1 MISAMIELL
10 ITLHVALALALIL
23 VFALRWPLRRLAG
36 ARLAFG
42 VWLLPVVAVI
52 SVLAPGP
59 FVSSGPETA
68 SQASQAGIA
77 KPDIEYA
84 AMAAPPQ
91 HVDAEPNAPPAASQS
106 LRLWDGLVQEMIV
119 ALWGAGA
126 MITVAILSIRQYL
139 YLSGI
144 SPIRPAP
151 ELGARV
157 FRSDVSV
164 IGAGLVGLL
173 RPKIVVPADFETR
186 FGPAERAL
194 ILAHEEEHRRA
205 GHAQLNALAALG
217 QVVFW
222 MNPLAPI
229 ALRAFRLD
237 QELACDAAVMTR
249 ANAKAR
255 TYGAA
260 LVRAQSGHPAPIG
273 CAWRP
278 ANGLKIRIKA
288 LGLASP
294 AALTRSISR
303 AGLAILIAAFGAAA
317 WAARPDI
324 RPADSGADRISEMQ
338 SQPAAAA
345 LSRVELRG
353 VDGRVEIIAEPRS
366 DILVEGLASAVLTRR
381 EGAVLVVQ
389 ASELNEDV
397 CNQGGPVT
405 QDFTLRVPAG
415 VQIDVTGRIN
425 GRISA
430 PSDVWL
436 RAQGCGAVELGDVS
450 GALTLDLDGRLDVNG
465 RDVSG
470 ALTVQSSGDASV
482 DLVHVG
488 GPIEVQTSGGATTN
502 IEALEAGGRLDL
514 SGGSDFVA
522 QEWSGPMQVGLSGG
536 SRILIEDVAADRADV
551 VVSGASAGHI
561 EGGTLSE
568 IRVDQAANAS
578 FFYGGQAERSHVR
591 NRGRRPVV
599 LLDPGELDSQGVI
612 RTGVDPPSD

>member
-10 ITLHVALALALIL
+10 ITLHIALALALIV

-59 FVSSGPETA
+59 FVLSGPDTA
-68 SQASQAGIA
+68 SQESPTGFVEGETMTVAT
-77 KPDIEYA
+77 
-84 AMAAPPQ
+84 APPPRAIE
-91 HVDAEPNAPPAASQS
+91 VDTTASPAASLS
-106 LRLWDGLVQEMIV
+106 LRLWDGLAQKVIV

-126 MITVAILSIRQYL
+126 MIAATILSVRQYR
-139 YLSGI
+139 YLAGI
-144 SPIRPAP
+144 RPIRPAP
-151 ELGARV
+151 ELGAGV

-164 IGAGLVGLL
+164 IGAGLVGLV
-173 RPKIVVPADFETR
+173 RPKIIVPADFEAQ

-222 MNPLAPI
+222 MNPLVPI

-237 QELACDAAVMTR
+237 QELACDAAVMSR

-278 ANGLKIRIKA
+278 ANGLKTRIKA
-288 LGLASP
+288 LGLPSP
-294 AALTRSISR
+294 TALTRAISG
-303 AGLAILIAAFGAAA
+303 AGLVVIIAGFGAAA

-324 RPADSGADRISEMQ
+324 RLADAGADRSSEMQ
-338 SQPAAAA
+338 SPPAAAA

-353 VDGRVEIIAEPRS
+353 VDGRVEIIAEPRA
-366 DILVEGLASAVLTRR
+366 DIVVEGLAGAILTRR
-381 EGAVLVVQ
+381 EGVAMIVEV
-389 ASELNEDV
+389 SELTEAV
-397 CNQGGPVT
+397 CSLGGSIT
-405 QDFTLRVPAG
+405 QDFTLRVPLG
-415 VQIDVTGRIN
+415 VQVDVTGRMY

-450 GALTLDLDGRLDVNG
+450 GALTLDLDGRLDVTG
-465 RDVSG
+465 RDISG
-470 ALTVQSSGDASV
+470 GLTLQASGDASV
-482 DLVHVG
+482 DLIHVG

-522 QEWSGPMQVGLSGG
+522 EDWSGPMQAGLSGG
-536 SRILIEDVAADRADV
+536 SRVHVEGITADRADI
-551 VVSGASAGHI
+551 VVSGASTGHI
-561 EGGTLSE
+561 ESGSLTE

-591 NRGRRPVV
+591 NRGQRPVV
-599 LLDPGELDSQGVI
+599 LSDPGALDSQGEI
-612 RTGVDPPSD
+612 RTGFDPPSD